1 MISQVNTANGI
12 GRFIPDTFVK
22 SIELY
27 KNNLKID
34 FFLKDYLGEDNNFQ
48 WCEEEKILQSVLLK
62 AAIIA
67 DKKLAETIRDN
78 PSLLLDPA
86 YVSRNNILV
95 IEKNISSLVSRE
107 NNLRSAKPKKDLDGK
122 SVPDR
127 FKSWSVGKNIVTV
140 CSGTYMQEC
149 NANANPVSLTID
161 QGNVINNTIAKMD
174 GIVTVYSS
182 GEIIV
187 GNSKLGELKIANKN
201 YNLNN
206 SLEKNSFMIWAH
218 NNKATVFQTHL
229 LIYKDELAIYN
240 NSSNNERERRF
251 LAGCTD
257 EEGNKYE
264 YIINIPSSITLMDGA
279 KNSKKYLKQKE
290 EMKTIDYLINLDTGC
305 QDFFEGYNSNG
316 QKRNDYLGSAAIEQ
330 TINIISFYY
339 Q

>member
-1 MISQVNTANGI
+1 MSSSFFTNKYDPNYV
-12 GRFIPDTFVK
+12 TFSSPVFDG
-22 SIELY
+22 LTF
-27 KNNLKID
+27 KI
-34 FFLKDYLGEDNNFQ
+34 
-48 WCEEEKILQSVLLK
+48 I
-62 AAIIA
+62 
-67 DKKLAETIRDN
+67 KLERRDN
-78 PSLLLDPA
+78 HIKA
-86 YVSRNNILV
+86 RYFAV
-95 IEKNISSLVSRE
+95 
-107 NNLRSAKPKKDLDGK
+107 KDLDGK

-187 GNSKLGELKIANKN
+187 GNSKLGELKIGNKN

-206 SLEKNSFMIWAH
+206 SLDKNSFMIWAH

-264 YIINIPSSITLMDGA
+264 YIINIPSSITLLDGA
-279 KNSKKYLKQKE
+279 KNSIKYLKQKE